1 MQNISLGSIESET
14 LQKYRYSIDESK
26 EDMYCA
32 YSHDCCLS
40 FVVKSYSSLLL
51 AFKALNKIRKRHAYP
66 QGFPGWLSLVPVEE
80 IEDIIGMDAFN
91 KLVVK
96 FREEELGTYRTYS
109 KKC

>member
-1 MQNISLGSIESET
+1 MQNISVGSIESKT

-32 YSHDCCLS
+32 YSHDCHLF
-40 FVVKSYSSLLL
+40 FVVRLYSNLMR
-51 AFKALNKIRKRHAYP
+51 AFKTLNKIRKRYTYP

-109 KKC
+109 NKC

>member
-1 MQNISLGSIESET
+1 M
-14 LQKYRYSIDESK
+14 R
-26 EDMYCA
+26 
-32 YSHDCCLS
+32 
-40 FVVKSYSSLLL
+40 
-51 AFKALNKIRKRHAYP
+51 AFKTLNKIRKRHAYP

-109 KKC
+109 KRC

>member
-1 MQNISLGSIESET
+1 M
-14 LQKYRYSIDESK
+14 DESK
-26 EDMYCA
+26 EDKYCI
-32 YSHDCCLS
+32 YSHDCHLF
-40 FVVKSYSSLLL
+40 FVVRSYASLMR
-51 AFKALNKIRKRHAYP
+51 AFKTLNKIRKRRAYP

-80 IEDIIGMDAFN
+80 IEDIIGIDAFD

>member
-1 MQNISLGSIESET
+1 
-14 LQKYRYSIDESK
+14 
-26 EDMYCA
+26 MYCA
-32 YSHDCCLS
+32 YSHDCHLF
-40 FVVKSYSSLLL
+40 FVVRSYSSLMR
-51 AFKALNKIRKRHAYP
+51 AFKTLNKIRKRHAYP
-66 QGFPGWLSLVPVEE
+66 QGFPGWLSLVPVEQ